1 MGTLQNQPPRPYMS
15 VNVSAM
21 SSTSGG
27 VTFMAE
33 ELLQMKR
40 VAEQAGCT
48 LDQVLQLRQIREDE
62 RRNDLYVANGDI
74 WDEQIAG
81 IGEILS
87 GIADALSEA
96 NA

>member
-87 GIADALSEA
+87 GIVDALSEA